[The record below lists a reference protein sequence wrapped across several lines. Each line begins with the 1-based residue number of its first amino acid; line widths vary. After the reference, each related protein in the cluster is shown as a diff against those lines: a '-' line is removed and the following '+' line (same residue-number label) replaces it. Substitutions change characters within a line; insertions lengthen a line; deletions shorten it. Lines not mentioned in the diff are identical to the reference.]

1 LLAAGDKKF
10 MPPSSKHK
18 PLQTEWNLRTAIT

>member
-1 LLAAGDKKF
+1 